1 MNTSNGHVI
10 HTQGLS
16 MAYKGVQ
23 ALHGLNLEVPKT
35 MN

>member
-16 MAYKGVQ
+16 KAYKGVQ